1 MSQDFDVGTVGTVRD
16 DADADYD
23 DDDDDDYDDDDD
35 DGSGG
40 CLPLFNIFICCN
52 SMVPLERKKLR
63 LIFTK
68 PEI

>member
-16 DADADYD
+16 DDDADADY
-23 DDDDDDYDDDDD
+23 DDD

-52 SMVPLERKKLR
+52 SMVPLERKN
-63 LIFTK
+63 
-68 PEI
+68 